1 MTAKINKAPVVRY
14 TSGFALIDIKSG
26 RVSLS
31 KLFGPNG
38 YPKDGQTVRIPITIQ
53 GYITHRHS
61 SDDGVSIEYGVEV
74 ESLQIEG
81 GR

>member
-1 MTAKINKAPVVRY
+1 MTTTKAPAVRY

-26 RVSLS
+26 RAALA
-31 KLFGPNG
+31 KLFGPGG
-38 YPKDGQTVRIPITIQ
+38 YPEAGQTVRIPVTIQ
-53 GYITHRHS
+53 GYITHRHGG
-61 SDDGVSIEYGVEV
+61 DDGISIEYGVEV